1 MQSHLIR
8 AVALAGGA
16 AVVLAACGLKEGV
29 VVLAEE
35 GGGGGGA
42 GVPAGDGVVQPG
54 AGGDAGPGTSD
65 GGQGPGV
72 ADPGVGDGVTDPGT
86 GGGADPGTT
95 GGGGDGGDGGTGGGG
110 GGQVW
115 TISGSDRTGVTD
127 DAIHVA
133 IHAPVTGAAPLPSK
147 SFELAGET
155 YWLWKTQKLGESVM
169 GRSSVEVE
177 FADDKYDPN
186 TARGICRDLASR
198 NFVVAGGGG
207 TDQIQACGA
216 LAGVSGFPYF
226 SPGVTEAGLE
236 TTNNPWYFAA
246 SMSYRQQGKLLAAF
260 VKTEFGDA
268 KVAAVITQTPN
279 FEDAKQGW
287 EEGVVEQGLN
297 YYKTARHT
305 KGDRSWWTAV
315 RDDFIANGVEVVYV
329 LSSPVDYIGFAQKFA
344 EETADTPQYVGV
356 GISMGLNAVLG
367 SGCPQV
373 DDGLFFSPF
382 PGLDKIDELD
392 PDFNKAAA
400 EFGKPNDDIALALW
414 GLARILDTVF
424 DAYEASYN
432 STDLTRE
439 DLRALMETT
448 NVSTNVFP
456 DINWTQANHFG
467 GTGVHVLQ
475 ANCDDGVERYETY
488 KSYTFR
494 STF

>member
-35 GGGGGGA
+35 GGGGGGSVGGPADPGSGGVA
-42 GVPAGDGVVQPG
+42 GPGTSNGGSGDGVVDPGAGDGVVDPG
-54 AGGDAGPGTSD
+54 AGGS
-65 GGQGPGV
+65 
-72 ADPGVGDGVTDPGT
+72 GDGVVDPGA
-86 GGGADPGTT
+86 GG
-95 GGGGDGGDGGTGGGG
+95 GGDGGTGGGDG
-110 GGQVW
+110 GSGQVW
-115 TISGSDRTGVTD
+115 TLSGSDRTGVTD
-127 DAIHVA
+127 DTIHVA

-155 YWLWKTQKLGESVM
+155 YWLWKTQKLGETVL
-169 GRSSVEVE
+169 GRTKVEVE

-198 NFVVAGGGG
+198 NFMVVGGGG

-236 TTNNPWYFAA
+236 TASNPWYFAG
-246 SMSYRQQGKLLAAF
+246 SMTYRQQGKLLAAF
-260 VKTEFGDA
+260 VKTEFGNA

-305 KGDRSWWTAV
+305 KGDTSWWTAV

-329 LSSPVDYIGFAQKFA
+329 LSSPVDYIGFAQKYA

-373 DDGLFFSPF
+373 DGGLFFSPF
-382 PGLDKIDELD
+382 PALDKIDELD

-414 GLARILDTVF
+414 SLAKIQDRVF
-424 DAYEASYN
+424 EAYEAAYN

-439 DLRALMETT
+439 DLRALMETLT
-448 NVSTNVFP
+448 VQTNVFP

-467 GTGVHVLQ
+467 GSGVHVLR
-475 ANCDDGVERYETY
+475 ANCDEGVEQYQTY
-488 KSYTFR
+488 KSYNFR